1 MGKKNHCDHSTLTVM
16 LVILGCL
23 CVVPVDW
30 VIKIYI
36 THGVLVDIFAKET
49 SVLYAFHLVLF
60 TWQMPKWIQNRQK
73 EQINI
78 QK

>member
-1 MGKKNHCDHSTLTVM
+1 M

-36 THGVLVDIFAKET
+36 THGVLVDIFAKEK
-49 SVLYAFHLVLF
+49 SVLHAFHLVLF

>member
-36 THGVLVDIFAKET
+36 THSVLVDIFAKET
-49 SVLYAFHLVLF
+49 SVLHAFHLVLF